1 MKLYLETTVPC
12 LLFAE
17 DAPHHRAV
25 TEVFFKWVE
34 SCPDKVYISPLLE
47 EEISRQPPLRCA
59 MLISRLQKLPLTML
73 DVPSAAV
80 RLADRYI
87 ADGILPEK
95 FKCDV
100 LHVATAVCHG
110 LDVVLTWNAR
120 TIANIHRVARIREF
134 NARHGLPPILVHTPE
149 VAINL

>member
-1 MKLYLETTVPC
+1 MLEVPP
-12 LLFAE
+12 E
-17 DAPHHRAV
+17 
-25 TEVFFKWVE
+25 
-34 SCPDKVYISPLLE
+34 
-47 EEISRQPPLRCA
+47 
-59 MLISRLQKLPLTML
+59 
-73 DVPSAAV
+73 AV
-80 RLADRYI
+80 RLADLYI
-87 ADGILPEK
+87 TEGIIPEK

-149 VAINL
+149 VAVPL